1 MANDGFGVG
10 SGDWTFEYW
19 VRIDDNFTGGNYLF
33 VQNENYSSYA
43 FRAPYNE
50 STGIARCYTYRNTS
64 GSHNL
69 DNGYSDPIND
79 GQWHHIACNYSS
91 GTLRVYTD
99 GNLSSVDSGS
109 PILNE
114 QSNMSIGNASGYGGY
129 KAPSATLS
137 GIRISNVARYPNEFT
152 PETNWLVDSN
162 TIAQYLTASEFDG
175 TTLVDEAGGNN
186 NGTHRQGVAASTSCP
201 EEDLDGDGVAA
212 WEDCDD
218 NDATVPSINDSD
230 CNGIADVYGTCDG
243 SETFSVQS
251 VASGREV
258 QGGVIADVDGD
269 GYEDA
274 LFNEQLDNKLQ
285 IYWGDGTGNFSSS
298 NRTSLSIGRSGGPG
312 AVGDFDNDGDND
324 IVWGLQDS
332 STMKRVFNNGNRSF
346 SIQSS
351 SESQGPRNMELIDV
365 NGDGNLD
372 VYIYKRFGSCVARKL
387 GNGDGT
393 FGSTSCVTSS
403 RVAFDVSDVDN
414 DGSVEMVY
422 SESGT
427 LQMAQLDSNGLIQ
440 SSTSMGISSTGWP
453 RFYDIDA
460 DGLDD
465 LFVYNNGEI
474 LQMMNDGSGSFNEC
488 SLIDGL
494 SRSFADVGDLNSDGF
509 MDYIHFET
517 CGYCNSTNYF
527 HIQQ

>member
-1 MANDGFGVG
+1 MGLVLVQEIGPLNIGFASMTTLRGG
-10 SGDWTFEYW
+10 TICLFKMKITPPMPSEL
-19 VRIDDNFTGGNYLF
+19 RITSQPVSHDATPIEIPVVL
-33 VQNENYSSYA
+33 
-43 FRAPYNE
+43 
-50 STGIARCYTYRNTS
+50 TIWIMGIPIRLTTV
-64 GSHNL
+64 
-69 DNGYSDPIND
+69 NGTTLLAT
-79 GQWHHIACNYSS
+79 IAVVPA
-91 GTLRVYTD
+91 RVYTD

-152 PETNWLVDSN
+152 PETNWIVDSN

-269 GYEDA
+269 GHEDA

-372 VYIYKRFGSCVARKL
+372 VYIYKRFSSCVARKL
-387 GNGDGT
+387 GEWGWNLWLYQLCHVI
-393 FGSTSCVTSS
+393 TSCL
-403 RVAFDVSDVDN
+403 R
-414 DGSVEMVY
+414 
-422 SESGT
+422 
-427 LQMAQLDSNGLIQ
+427 
-440 SSTSMGISSTGWP
+440 
-453 RFYDIDA
+453 
-460 DGLDD
+460 
-465 LFVYNNGEI
+465 
-474 LQMMNDGSGSFNEC
+474 C
-488 SLIDGL
+488 
-494 SRSFADVGDLNSDGF
+494 VG
-509 MDYIHFET
+509 
-517 CGYCNSTNYF
+517 CG
-527 HIQQ
+527 Q